1 MDDIQTVSQDIEVV
15 ENENIDN
22 SASTTEDVNNEVTNE
37 DDNSEV
43 VEGSQEDQV
52 TFDERQ
58 QAKINSLI
66 GEKVAK
72 THEERRRAEQ
82 LETELTALKAR
93 IPEPTVPE
101 VPSLPNPNDYYGDP
115 DGYNATLA
123 QRDKAIQERAEFD
136 TRNRLI
142 NDQRQAATR
151 QAEFE
156 EAQKQQTAIATYAE
170 AAKSFGIGAEQ
181 MQKDAHQVM
190 QIGIDPML
198 SDHIVSDPQG
208 ALITNY
214 LAKNVLE
221 LDRMRSMSPMAAS
234 VYIANE
240 VKPKLASAKKIS
252 SAPSPANV
260 VGGGGAPMK
269 VPSSIKGAKF
279 E

>member
-151 QAEFE
+151 QA
-156 EAQKQQTAIATYAE
+156 IATYAE